1 MKKIIFIFAGF
12 FILLVCLWISIRFLG
27 IFNTYKN
34 VSAANEP
41 NIVVDQIVMAS
52 NLKEAKRGDLIVVK
66 TSGERCIYRL
76 CALTGDKIEVKM
88 GEVYLNGKL
97 MAQNYDTKHSYNFS
111 NEIYNDL
118 VGSGK
123 IKAEETMYAIGE
135 EIHMELID
143 AQAKKAGIYQYKEV
157 KMPVYRDEQIE
168 QQWSKK
174 WNVDNFGPA
183 LVPKDSFFVLG
194 DNRNNA
200 RDSRYIGFIKKSE
213 LQGVIL

>member
-1 MKKIIFIFAGF
+1 MKKIIFITAVF
-12 FILLVCLWISIRFLG
+12 FVILVCFWISIRFFG

-41 NIVVDQIVMAS
+41 NVAVDQIVTAS
-52 NLKEAKRGDLIVVK
+52 NLKEAKRGDFVVVK

-76 CALTGDKIEVKM
+76 CALAGDKIELKM

-97 MAQNYDTKHSYNFS
+97 MVQNYDTKHSYNFS
-111 NEIYNDL
+111 NKIYNDL
-118 VGSGK
+118 VSSGK
-123 IKAEETMYAIGE
+123 IKAEETMYAIGD

-157 KMPVYRDEQIE
+157 KTPAYRDEQIE
-168 QQWSKK
+168 QQWSRK

-200 RDSRYIGFIKKSE
+200 RDSRYIGFVKKSD
-213 LQGVIL
+213 LQGVVL